1 MSEKKR
7 MGLYLGIVFVLAW
20 GAYIVA
26 WVCGLHYGDTG
37 FRTVLTI
44 AAFFPALAMIICR
57 KVGDE
62 GYDLDDAYIAPH
74 LRGNVRRY
82 LFAYFFPLFL
92 VCLTC
97 LLFFAFFP
105 ENCDLAATEFL
116 DGMVETGM
124 ERERAV
130 GAMYSQIMMT
140 IVAGPLI
147 NVLTTFAE
155 ELGFRGYL
163 LPKLKHCFQ
172 KYAGL
177 KSALV
182 CGALWSAW
190 YLPLYGDGYLY
201 GTGYPGYP
209 VLGFV
214 TGFLFYGLLGVILSY
229 FAFKTGSV
237 IPGALLRSGIS
248 AMAVTGVYFTTGESY
263 LVVGPS
269 VYGLCGCL
277 ALLLFALLYGLR
289 MLRME
294 RQGVLYYAPPPPRKK
309 RKRTKVAKK

>member
-97 LLFFAFFP
+97 LLFFTFFP

-116 DGMVETGM
+116 DGMVEMGM
-124 ERERAV
+124 ER
-130 GAMYSQIMMT
+130 
-140 IVAGPLI
+140 
-147 NVLTTFAE
+147 
-155 ELGFRGYL
+155 
-163 LPKLKHCFQ
+163 
-172 KYAGL
+172 
-177 KSALV
+177 
-182 CGALWSAW
+182 
-190 YLPLYGDGYLY
+190 
-201 GTGYPGYP
+201 
-209 VLGFV
+209 
-214 TGFLFYGLLGVILSY
+214 
-229 FAFKTGSV
+229 
-237 IPGALLRSGIS
+237 
-248 AMAVTGVYFTTGESY
+248 
-263 LVVGPS
+263 
-269 VYGLCGCL
+269 
-277 ALLLFALLYGLR
+277 
-289 MLRME
+289 
-294 RQGVLYYAPPPPRKK
+294 
-309 RKRTKVAKK
+309 